1 MGKYRISRTFARR
14 GEIGER
20 GAAVMRMFGVTA
32 DRLSENKAAINC
44 EIEIDDGDIVYITG
58 PSGAGKS
65 LLLRELEKCIPASER
80 VNLGRIKLP
89 KNKSVIDCVDGDVLG
104 GLRLLSIAGLGD
116 VFCVLN
122 EVRDLSDGQKY
133 RLRLA
138 MALASGKK
146 FIFADEFCCELDAIC
161 AAVISYN
168 IHRHAKRAGVTFILA
183 GAGEDILADLSP
195 DVIVVKELS
204 GGTEIIYRQETK
216 EQNIEHRTRNFELG
230 SEIATA

>member
-1 MGKYRISRTFARR
+1 MGTYRISRTFARR
-14 GEIGER
+14 GEVSKR

-32 DRLSENKAAINC
+32 DRLSENKVTINC
-44 EIEIDDGDIVYITG
+44 ELEINEGEIAYITG

-65 LLLRELEKCIPASER
+65 LLLRELEKCIPACER
-80 VNLGRIKLP
+80 VNLALIRLP
-89 KNKSVIDCVDGDVLG
+89 RNKSVIDCVAGDVLG

-116 VFCVLN
+116 VFCLLN
-122 EVRDLSDGQKY
+122 EARNLSDGQKY

-146 FIFADEFCCELDAIC
+146 FIFADEFCCELDRIC

-168 IHRHAKRAGVTFILA
+168 IHKFAKRSGVTFILA

-195 DVIVVKELS
+195 DVIIVKELS
-204 GGTEIIYRQETK
+204 GATEVVYK
-216 EQNIEHRTRNFELG
+216 ER
-230 SEIATA
+230 IACSV